1 MFSFAEHKVAYV
13 KRIVPGILLVSGLGA
28 VAYGLSQLGLMRNFG
43 LGSLTLAILIGAL
56 LGNTIP
62 SLSQSTYREGLT
74 VVQRRFLRTGVALYG
89 FNLSVQQIVHVGAT
103 GVLVDVLMVVSTLL
117 AGWFI
122 GTRLL
127 KMDRNLVLLVSAGSA
142 ICGAAA
148 VLATVPMLK
157 LDNKAIA
164 ENGAVAVATVV
175 LFGTLAMF
183 LYPVLYTTWLGAGH
197 VDFGIYVGSTVHEV
211 AQVVAIGSALGDTIA
226 HNAVIAK
233 MIRVMLLV
241 PFLLIIGTQLT
252 GRTAE
257 GKRNA
262 IPIPWFALC
271 FVAFAGVNS
280 LQILPEQLVQVLR
293 LSGLLLLTTAMAAL
307 GIDTNLQRIGKAG
320 LRPLLLGGGLFIH
333 LVLVGGFFNWLV
345 YAAG

>member
-1 MFSFAEHKVAYV
+1 MFSFMEQNMVNF
-13 KRIVPGILLVSGLGA
+13 KRIMPGIMLVSGLGA
-28 VAYGLSQLGLMRNFG
+28 LAYGLSQLDLIRYFG

-56 LGNTIP
+56 LGNAMP
-62 SLSQSTYREGLT
+62 RLSQSAYRDGLT
-74 VVQRRFLRTGVALYG
+74 IVQRRFLRTGVALYG
-89 FNLSVQQIVHVGAT
+89 FNLSVQQIIHVGST
-103 GVLVDVLMVVSTLL
+103 GVLVDLLMVVSTLL

-127 KMDRNLVLLVSAGSA
+127 KMDRDLVLLVSAGSA

-157 LDNKAIA
+157 LDDKTIA
-164 ENGAVAVATVV
+164 ENSAVAVATVV

-183 LYPVLYTTWLGAGH
+183 LYPVLYTIWLGAGH
-197 VDFGIYVGSTVHEV
+197 FDFGIYVGSTVHEV
-211 AQVVAIGSALGDTIA
+211 AQVVAIGGALGEEIA

-241 PFLLIIGTQLT
+241 PFLLIIGTQLA
-252 GRTAE
+252 GRNAE

-271 FVAFAGVNS
+271 FVAFAGMNS
-280 LQILPEQLVQVLR
+280 LQILPEQLVLVLR

-320 LRPLLLGGGLFIH
+320 FRPLLLGGGLFIH
-333 LVLVGGFFNWLV
+333 LVLVGWLFNWLV
-345 YAAG
+345 YSAK

>member
-1 MFSFAEHKVAYV
+1 MGYF
-13 KRIVPGILLVSGLGA
+13 KRTLPGVMLVSGIGA
-28 VAYGLSQLGLMRNFG
+28 MAYSLAQQDLVRQFG

-56 LGNTIP
+56 FGNALPQLG
-62 SLSQSTYREGLT
+62 QSTFRDGLT
-74 VVQRRFLRTGVALYG
+74 MVQKRFLRTGVALYG
-89 FNLSVQQIVHVGAT
+89 FNLSVQQIIHVGAT
-103 GVLVDVLMVVSTLL
+103 GVLVDILMVVSTLL

-127 KMDRNLVLLVSAGSA
+127 KMDRDLVLLASAGSA

-157 LDNKAIA
+157 LDDKALA
-164 ENGAVAVATVV
+164 EKSAVAVATVV
-175 LFGTLAMF
+175 LFGTMSMF
-183 LYPVLYTTWLGAGH
+183 LYPLLYTTWLGAGH
-197 VDFGIYVGSTVHEV
+197 FDFGIYVGSTVHEV
-211 AQVVAIGSALGDTIA
+211 AQVVAIGSALGENIA

-241 PFLLIIGTQLT
+241 PFLLIIGTQLA
-252 GRTAE
+252 GRNAE

-271 FVAFAGVNS
+271 FMAFAGLNS
-280 LQILPEQLVQVLR
+280 LQILPEPLVSMLR
-293 LSGLLLLTTAMAAL
+293 LTGLLLLTTAMAAL

-320 LRPLLLGGGLFIH
+320 IRPLLLGGGLFIH
-333 LVLVGGFFNWLV
+333 LVLIGGLFNWLV
-345 YAAG
+345 CAAK